1 MKKSIRYYIDL
12 VTVLTH
18 KELKVRYKSNVLGY
32 LWSIAHPLSLAV
44 VFYLTFKIIMRISIE
59 NYVVFLIAGLF
70 PWQWFGNSIGAAS
83 TVMLTNASLIKKIN
97 FPRNII
103 PAVQILQDMIHFL
116 LSIPVIVLFMMFYNI
131 PVSWS
136 WVYGIPIL
144 LVLQFALNYGLSLFL
159 ASINL
164 FFRDLE
170 RLTSILM
177 MLLFYCTP
185 IFYSERMIP
194 PKYAYLLSLNP
205 LSPFIIS
212 WRNLFM
218 TGQLDVTYL
227 LFCLIFSTVSVMVG
241 YVIYKKLSPRFAE
254 VL

>member
-1 MKKSIRYYIDL
+1 MKKSMRYYIDL

-32 LWSIAHPLSLAV
+32 LWSIAHPLSMAV
-44 VFYLTFKIIMRISIE
+44 VFYLTFKIIMRINIE

-70 PWQWFGNSIGAAS
+70 PWQWFSNSVNTAPMVFLA
-83 TVMLTNASLIKKIN
+83 NASLIKKVS
-97 FPRNII
+97 FPRNLI
-103 PAVQILQDMIHFL
+103 PFVQVMQDMIHFL
-116 LSIPVIVLFMMFYNI
+116 LSIPVIALFMVLYEI

-136 WVYGIPIL
+136 WFYGIPVL
-144 LVLQFALNYGLSLFL
+144 LILQFTLNYGICLFL
-159 ASINL
+159 SSINL

-170 RLTSILM
+170 RLTSILT

-185 IFYSERMIP
+185 IFYSENMIP
-194 PKYAYLLSLNP
+194 QKYTHLLSLNP
-205 LSPFIIS
+205 LLPFIIS

-218 TGQLDVTYL
+218 SGQLDINNFL
-227 LFCLIFSTVSVMVG
+227 LCLIYSIVSLLAGFLV
-241 YVIYKKLSPRFAE
+241 YKKLSPKFAE